1 MGMERI
7 PSKKQERLT
16 DRVRFPAA
24 DVAAKVFESEFADDL
39 DRPNPEIVR
48 EIFNAFL
55 ETQVE
60 NTHSYSSEKHG
71 VSFIHADLDAATL
84 ARKILERRNV
94 DIPEQRKALKTKERQ
109 TDEYIFG
116 SFFSPQNPSALFVFF
131 EQGLNRLMLEVPEAI
146 EALKKGESLQT
157 RKIHYVG
164 TPTRDIGH
172 ISNEFV
178 ESLKEGGAV
187 ERFGDLYAEF
197 IGRTESAVPVQKHE
211 VLLRGISMGAGF
223 AIETAKHL
231 LDDGTATQSREEA
244 KKKSIPHLTVR
255 IDTPPGQQEGEAS
268 RRKWQVPLGFAA
280 DGIKSF
286 FNDATVRASAN
297 PFVGSLVKSLM
308 PYLEKQ
314 GVREEM
320 SEEDAALKKEAIKRV
335 LNDLYAGIPI
345 PENLRVTEVIGTDD
359 TTMLLPFSEKKR
371 AFRKS
376 VDEQEAR
383 HKGSLGERI
392 VSGEGSHRTFG
403 VDMTHAMPNF
413 THTHWRRFY
422 RAAKTIENFKT

>member
-1 MGMERI
+1 MESF

-24 DVAAKVFESEFADDL
+24 DVAAKVFESEFADDPE
-39 DRPNPEIVR
+39 RPNPEIVR

-60 NTHSYSSEKHG
+60 NTHSYSSEKHA
-71 VSFIHADLDAATL
+71 VSFIHADIDAATL

-94 DIPEQRKALKTKERQ
+94 PIPEQTKTAEGVNKQ
-109 TDEYIFG
+109 ADEYIFG

-157 RKIHYVG
+157 RKIRYVG

-172 ISNEFV
+172 ISKEFV
-178 ESLKEGGAV
+178 ESLKGGKAV
-187 ERFGDLYAEF
+187 EQFGDLYAEF
-197 IGRTESAVPVQKHE
+197 IARQESTVPGQKRE
-211 VLLRGISMGAGF
+211 VLLRGISLGAGF

-231 LDDGTATQSREEA
+231 LDQGATTQSREDAEE
-244 KKKSIPHLTVR
+244 KNVPHLTIR

-268 RRKWQVPLGFAA
+268 RRKWQIPIGFAV
-280 DGIKSF
+280 DGIKAF

-297 PFVGSLVKSLM
+297 PFAGSLVKNLM
-308 PYLEKQ
+308 PYLEKR
-314 GVREEM
+314 GIREEM
-320 SEEDAALKKEAIKRV
+320 SPEDAALKKEAIKEV
-335 LNDLYAGIPI
+335 LDGLYAGVPI
-345 PENLRVTEVIGTDD
+345 PENLRVTEVVGADD
-359 TTMLLPFSEKKR
+359 TTIFLPFSEKKN
-371 AFRKS
+371 AFRAKI
-376 VDEQEAR
+376 DEQQEL

-392 VSGEGSHRTFG
+392 VSKDGNRRTFG
-403 VDMTHAMPNF
+403 ADMTHAMPNF

-422 RAAKTIENFKT
+422 RAAKAIENLSNS